1 MWHTTTKRQY
11 KKRLF
16 VLMATLLF
24 ANDDYVYR
32 HKGQLYIRSQ
42 ADYDFYQRY
51 LRVFERVRFVAR
63 CIDEEDINPKR
74 IPFSKEPR
82 IECVPVPIFHGP
94 KEYAK
99 TYFTVGRLMSDVV
112 KGCDAGIFRLPSTVA
127 MRVAK
132 KFMKTGRPYATE
144 VVFCAKDGETSANGA
159 VEKMLWK
166 IIHSDMKKVCGNANG
181 VSCVTEHF
189 LQQYYYSKRA
199 DAFTANYSSLSIDKT
214 FFTAPRQYPTK
225 PVLTIAHTANN
236 VNFNGRK
243 GHKELVEALRL
254 LKDKGITVNLKFAGE
269 DWDNGFELL
278 GNYAKELGVEKQVE
292 FAGFL
297 NRQQLSDM
305 LDESDLFVLP
315 TRAEGL
321 PRVIIEAM
329 AKGLPCVST
338 KVSGNHELLA
348 NEYLVDY
355 DDVPALAK
363 SIKTLVTDKTA
374 YEKASKDNF
383 ENSQQYEGSLLEVRR
398 DKFYQQLK
406 DLVK

>member
-1 MWHTTTKRQY
+1 
-11 KKRLF
+11 
-16 VLMATLLF
+16 
-24 ANDDYVYR
+24 
-32 HKGQLYIRSQ
+32 
-42 ADYDFYQRY
+42 
-51 LRVFERVRFVAR
+51 
-63 CIDEEDINPKR
+63 
-74 IPFSKEPR
+74 
-82 IECVPVPIFHGP
+82 
-94 KEYAK
+94 
-99 TYFTVGRLMSDVV
+99 
-112 KGCDAGIFRLPSTVA
+112 
-127 MRVAK
+127 
-132 KFMKTGRPYATE
+132 MK
-144 VVFCAKDGETSANGA
+144 
-159 VEKMLWK
+159 
-166 IIHSDMKKVCGNANG
+166 I
-181 VSCVTEHF
+181 
-189 LQQYYYSKRA
+189 
-199 DAFTANYSSLSIDKT
+199 
-214 FFTAPRQYPTK
+214 
-225 PVLTIAHTANN
+225 
-236 VNFNGRK
+236 
-243 GHKELVEALRL
+243 
-254 LKDKGITVNLKFAGE
+254 LKDEGVIVNLTFAGE

-383 ENSQQYEGSLLEVRR
+383 ENSQQYESSLLEVRR
-398 DKFYQQLK
+398 NKFYQQLK

>member
-1 MWHTTTKRQY
+1 MA
-11 KKRLF
+11 RL
-16 VLMATLLF
+16 LLS
-24 ANDDYVYR
+24 NDDYVYR
-32 HKGQLYIRSQ
+32 HNGHLYIRSQ

-51 LRVFERVRFVAR
+51 LRVFDKVRLVVR
-63 CIDEEDINPKR
+63 CIDEEELNPKR
-74 IPFSKEPR
+74 IPFSEEPR
-82 IECVPVPIFHGP
+82 LECMPVPIFHGP

-99 TYFTVGRLMSDVV
+99 TYFKVGRLLTDVV
-112 KGCDAGIFRLPSTVA
+112 KGCDAGVFRLPSTVA

-144 VVFCAKDGETSANGA
+144 VVFYAMDGADSANNI
-159 VEKMLWK
+159 VERMLWK
-166 IIHSDMKKVCGNANG
+166 KIHRDMQTVCSRANG
-181 VSCVTEHF
+181 VSCVTEKF
-189 LQQYYYSKRA
+189 LQQYYYSKRK
-199 DAFTANYSSLSIDKT
+199 DAFTSHYSSLSIDKT
-214 FFTAPRQYPTK
+214 FFTAPRTYPDK

-243 GHKELVEALRL
+243 GHKELVEALKL
-254 LKDKGITVNLKFAGE
+254 LKDEGITVNLRFAGE

-305 LDESDLFVLP
+305 LDEADMFVLP

-338 KVSGNHELLA
+338 RVSGNHELLA
-348 NEYLVDY
+348 PEYLVDY
-355 DDVPALAK
+355 DDVKSLAR
-363 SIKTLVTDKTA
+363 SIKTIVTDKTL
-374 YEKASKDNF
+374 YEKASKDNYR
-383 ENSQQYEGSLLEVRR
+383 NSLQYEASLLQERR
-398 DKFYQQLK
+398 DDFYTKLK
-406 DLVK
+406 DLTL